1 MAQMSIERGVN
12 FVIKGDIPKALEKY
26 KYAEDILKHTGPLDS
41 FFIYASYFEL
51 YADLKDYKKAK
62 YYFDILEKHE
72 IYQQRAYYKI
82 HMEFYNGVLLKLSKS
97 TRNKALAMN
106 IFEKIAIGPLIDHTV
121 TFQALIHFLD
131 MLITKLIESEDNHIY
146 EEVKHQI
153 DKIEKFASGEKISDL
168 QAKALL
174 FKSKIALIEGN
185 FDEAKRIL
193 LVANNIADE
202 YGYTSLSIRISSEYD
217 ELYRLVNRQIISGN
231 NGNNNFRDRL
241 VNSRLNHLIT
251 QYSLSK
257 PKIVEI
263 EESIPMHLFVT
274 RFDNEEVIEMS
285 IAKSSDEDYKSLIST
300 IRTLISSFK
309 KPEDTIDRL
318 NFNDYIIT
326 SFSDDNWI
334 MCMIFKGSS
343 YQIGSYMKQ
352 IMTILIENRENELT
366 ATNIQNASLSVI
378 QNHNEW
384 SN

>member
-1 MAQMSIERGVN
+1 M
-12 FVIKGDIPKALEKY
+12 
-26 KYAEDILKHTGPLDS
+26 DS
-41 FFIYASYFEL
+41 FFIYASHFEL

-62 YYFDILEKHE
+62 YYFDILEKYE
-72 IYQQRAYYKI
+72 IYQERAYYKI
-82 HMEFYNGVLLKLSKS
+82 HLEFYNGVLMKLSKS

-168 QAKALL
+168 QVKALL

-352 IMTILIENRENELT
+352 IMTILIEN
-366 ATNIQNASLSVI
+366 
-378 QNHNEW
+378 
-384 SN
+384 